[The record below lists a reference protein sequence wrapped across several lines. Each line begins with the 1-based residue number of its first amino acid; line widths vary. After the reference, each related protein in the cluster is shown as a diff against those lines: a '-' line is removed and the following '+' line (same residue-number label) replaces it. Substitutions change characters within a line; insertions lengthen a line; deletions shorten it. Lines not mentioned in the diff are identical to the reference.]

1 MCSKYKLSAQDK
13 PKVLQIIY
21 YSIYILLDVSWGAH
35 SGIDLVANTAAM
47 KTKDSSKHICTG
59 LATSDTI
66 LLST

>member
-21 YSIYILLDVSWGAH
+21 YSIYTTRCILGAH